1 MIHSPTCSRDVN
13 VHGGRG
19 ILGIYG
25 DRACAELY
33 IVLLPTK
40 KELLVQHLASV
51 NIGDC
56 LDYGPYVTE
65 NLG

>member
-1 MIHSPTCSRDVN
+1 M
-13 VHGGRG
+13 HGGRG

-25 DRACAELY
+25 DRARAELY
-33 IVLLPTK
+33 IVLSPTK